1 MIVSQKEAITMRA
14 LDHTDLPRFNK
25 VNWEQ
30 SMERL
35 GEMVSERANRDWEFE
50 AHFDEDDG
58 SVGFSSRA
66 GGNIQSDADEQ
77 TRMHEEDQQIIRE
90 VFDSFEWVIYR

>member
-1 MIVSQKEAITMRA
+1 MRA

-25 VNWEQ
+25 VNWKQ
-30 SMERL
+30 SMDRL
-35 GEMVSERANRDWEFE
+35 SEMVSEQASNDWDFE
-50 AHFDEDDG
+50 AHFDDDG

-77 TRMHEEDQQIIRE
+77 SRMHDEDQQVIRE
-90 VFDSFEWVIYR
+90 VFDSFEWVVYR